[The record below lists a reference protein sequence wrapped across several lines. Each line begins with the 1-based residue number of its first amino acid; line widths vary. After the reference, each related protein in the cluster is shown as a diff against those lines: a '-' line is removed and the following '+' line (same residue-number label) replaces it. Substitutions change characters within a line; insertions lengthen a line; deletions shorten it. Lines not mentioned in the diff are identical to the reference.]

1 MSADEIIEVA
11 IQGHASTRDAI
22 RWAIETER
30 KECMTVL
37 KQMLLPGRFNDRH
50 LGLGDIR
57 LTIADQE
64 AILEAIRVRGEK

>member
-1 MSADEIIEVA
+1 VIIDEIVERAIE
-11 IQGHASTRDAI
+11 GHASTRDAI

-30 KECMTVL
+30 KECMTIL

-50 LGLGDIR
+50 LGFGDIR

-64 AILEAIRVRGEK
+64 AIMEAIRKKG